1 MHLSLDEV
9 IVKLEEEDESKGKVC
24 ESSQGIWI

>member
-9 IVKLEEEDESKGKVC
+9 IVKLEEEDESDDEVC
-24 ESSQGIWI
+24 DSSQGI